1 MERGRWREEE
11 VMGTMESTEKEFNSI
26 LLCDGNLKEKHL
38 DEKEALGRCCIFSG
52 VSVQHGR
59 KGNWD

>member
-1 MERGRWREEE
+1 
-11 VMGTMESTEKEFNSI
+11 MGTMESTEKEFNSI